1 MIATT
6 GSTINSTTCT
16 GNITGI
22 PTQKAN
28 TGASTNGSN
37 KNTAVPIV
45 TVIESI
51 VAMTMIGGI
60 IAGGPTMMT
69 VTGLGI
75 TGRRI
80 MDNRGGPRFAITN
93 TAGVG
98 SLRPGDRGEQWE
110 LLRP

>member
-1 MIATT
+1 M
-6 GSTINSTTCT
+6 TCI

-37 KNTAVPIV
+37 KNTAMPIV
-45 TVIESI
+45 TAIGGI

-69 VTGLGI
+69 VTGRGI
-75 TGRRI
+75 TGRHI
-80 MDNRGGPRFAITN
+80 MGNRGGLRFSIAN